1 MDNFDRWNS
10 HIGREDRL
18 RTRCYFFRAFAWV
31 ASLFFAII
39 YLTMMLVEVPPAS
52 LSNEEATAFQSHQ
65 FVKAFITLL
74 VTLCALVCVH
84 FASRV
89 FLRRLDEEELRR
101 LDEDESKS

>member
-1 MDNFDRWNS
+1 MDNIHGWNS
-10 HIGREDRL
+10 HLGREGTL
-18 RTRCYFFRAFAWV
+18 RVRFYFFRDFAWV
-31 ASLFFAII
+31 AFLFFTII
-39 YLTMMLVEVPPAS
+39 YLTMMLAEVPPVS

-74 VTLCALVCVH
+74 VTLCAVVCVH

-101 LDEDESKS
+101 LEEDESKS